1 MNGIRYHQVSNMAE
15 VIAVTSGIAS
25 VTQVLVYLAQ
35 VTTHTVSFYNS
46 FTEAPRVLGQIEEKL
61 HILKQIIGQVQS
73 YTTECDDNDLLPT
86 EIKELLLQTIKRVQ
100 YSLNKAKSKCQVV
113 ASGNI
118 KKKMKRVAWVLRD
131 EPALNKLLQDLY
143 DSDHILHMV
152 MQLLTM

>member
-1 MNGIRYHQVSNMAE
+1 MAE
-15 VIAVTSGIAS
+15 VIAVAGGIAS

-35 VTTHTVSFYNS
+35 VTTNTVSFYNS

-86 EIKELLLQTIKRVQ
+86 ETKELLLQTVKRVQ
-100 YSLNKAKSKCQVV
+100 YSLNKAKSKCEVV
-113 ASGNI
+113 ARGNI

-131 EPALNKLLQDLY
+131 EPALKKLLHDLH
-143 DSDHILHMV
+143 DSDDILHMV